1 MVVVGT
7 QFLSC
12 MLGDATPSLPVL
24 PLLFRAPWPALSLL
38 LSWLSPTVPASF
50 HQASFT
56 KQRYTVTDKTLNIQ
70 TDVFLCSLY
79 LSCSRNITCSSTLA
93 LQMVMRS
100 LATLARLLIFSL
112 AACILLLSRSQQ
124 KHVTVFDLCFAEIET
139 AFSAHDVPV

>member
-1 MVVVGT
+1 
-7 QFLSC
+7 

-70 TDVFLCSLY
+70 TDVFLLFSLFELFEKY
-79 LSCSRNITCSSTLA
+79 NLLFDFSFANAACLRISARLNKCTLLGRGPLA
-93 LQMVMRS
+93 LNMGQKKEGKRQQQGHFVFLM
-100 LATLARLLIFSL
+100 
-112 AACILLLSRSQQ
+112 ACDCAS
-124 KHVTVFDLCFAEIET
+124 
-139 AFSAHDVPV
+139 

>member
-1 MVVVGT
+1 LVVVVGT

-24 PLLFRAPWPALSLL
+24 PLLFHAPWPALSLL

-70 TDVFLCSLY
+70 TDVFLL
-79 LSCSRNITCSSTLA
+79 
-93 LQMVMRS
+93 
-100 LATLARLLIFSL
+100 FSL
-112 AACILLLSRSQQ
+112 FELFKKYNLLFDFSFANGHALLGNTSKIADFLLSSL
-124 KHVTVFDLCFAEIET
+124 HPSPFAFTTET
-139 AFSAHDVPV
+139 RYSF